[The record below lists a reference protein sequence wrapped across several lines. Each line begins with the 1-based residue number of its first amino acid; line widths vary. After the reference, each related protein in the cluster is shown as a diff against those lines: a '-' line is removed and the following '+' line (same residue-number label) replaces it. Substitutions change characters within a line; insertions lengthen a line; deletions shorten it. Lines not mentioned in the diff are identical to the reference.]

1 MLINLTVVVILLYIT
16 NHHVVH
22 LTHIQFLFKKEKKG
36 AMGLPL

>member
-16 NHHVVH
+16 NHVVH